1 MNRYI
6 QITIETLNA
15 DESDIFVARL
25 SQSGFE
31 GFEEEPGKL
40 HAFIPET
47 LYDASK
53 IEKIIADINFKLP
66 KNDLFLILFPSLC
79 PSLCSLCLC
88 GLNFL

>member
-6 QITIETLNA
+6 QITIDTKDE

-31 GFEEEPGKL
+31 GFEEEPEKL

-47 LYDASK
+47 LYDVCK
-53 IEKIIADINFKLP
+53 IEKIIAEIKRR
-66 KNDLFLILFPSLC
+66 
-79 PSLCSLCLC
+79 
-88 GLNFL
+88 G